1 MEMMDISIK
10 AINSNT
16 DVNRND
22 NINDADDNRDYENA
36 KESN

>member
-16 DVNRND
+16 DVDRND
-22 NINDADDNRDYENA
+22 NINDADDNRDYKNA

>member
-10 AINSNT
+10 DINSNT
-16 DVNRND
+16 DVDRND
-22 NINDADDNRDYENA
+22 NINDDDDNRDYKNA